1 MAVLE
6 EWDDYVAILK
16 ELEPYQAKMAA
27 LNNKAKAQL
36 AKGGQSNT
44 SPYIKSVPLSRSKSA
59 PPGFGAVGEGAAD
72 EDIVSSFVLKQ
83 TLEPNLYNKDK
94 KLKENIKDR
103 LIKIAED
110 FYDKLDLDL
119 PLVDIIITGSI
130 ANYNWSKYSDIDLHL
145 LLDFRD
151 VNQDTELVKSF
162 FGEAKTNWNR
172 THEILIDGYE
182 VEVYLQDINEEHH
195 SSGVYSL
202 LKDEWMIEPV
212 REEFAIEDSQVNKKA
227 ESFIKEIDAVEST
240 LNNEKPEEAYGDA
253 DRLKEKIMKYRK
265 SGLER
270 GGAFSVENLVF
281 KYLRRSEDMGRLLD
295 FKRQAYD
302 SIMSMGEE

>member
-1 MAVLE
+1 MTILE
-6 EWDDYVAILK
+6 EWNDYVRILK
-16 ELEPYQAKMAA
+16 ELEPYQAKMSA

-36 AKGGQSNT
+36 VKGGQNNT
-44 SPYIKSVPLSRSKSA
+44 APYIKSVPISRSKSA

-72 EDIVSSFVLKQ
+72 EDIISSFVLKQ
-83 TLEPNLYNKDK
+83 TLEPSLYDKDK
-94 KLKENIKDR
+94 KLKKNIKDR

-110 FYDKLDLDL
+110 FYEKLEIDL

-151 VNQDTELVKSF
+151 VNEDTDLVKNF
-162 FGEAKTNWNR
+162 FSEAKTNWNR
-172 THEILIDGYE
+172 IHEILIDEYE

-202 LKDEWMIEPV
+202 LKDEWIIEPV

-227 ESFIKEIDAVEST
+227 ESFIKEIDAVEKT
-240 LNNEKPEEAYGDA
+240 LNNKKPEEAYGDA
-253 DRLKEKIMKYRK
+253 DRLKDKIMKYRK
-265 SGLER
+265 TGLER

-295 FKRQAYD
+295 LKRQAYD
-302 SIMSMGEE
+302 QIMSLEGE